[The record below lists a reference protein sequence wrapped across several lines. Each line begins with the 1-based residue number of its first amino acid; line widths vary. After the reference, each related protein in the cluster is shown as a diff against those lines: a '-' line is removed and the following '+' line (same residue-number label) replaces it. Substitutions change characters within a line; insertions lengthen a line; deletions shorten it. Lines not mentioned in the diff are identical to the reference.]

1 MSKHRLNFDAL
12 RTGRLVKL
20 VHLPTRRSDSPLPDS
35 ATALTRRGFVG
46 IATLAAL
53 GLSPSIRLMKNL
65 AHASTPESL
74 TWEISRSRVVFRLG
88 GEDRWV
94 IDCAS
99 FAGNPQLSV
108 TKFDGGFLIHL
119 THARFPGTCLPADF
133 SCELRQGAFSWN
145 MVLLFELGGFKAY
158 APFEKWLLGQETAG
172 SSVRLDTPICGMG
185 LDGQFH
191 LQGSGTATFNPN
203 WHMTWKG
210 PSIGTFRGQSGD
222 VVSDV
227 VQLTLLDSQAPSLAV
242 GSTGP
247 RTLLA
252 IERGSRQWHFSPGFS
267 TPSISHV
274 VYGQNAFDVLH
285 FETWEE
291 PGDMSGCGMLAEG
304 SSPHPTVWFH
314 PRSNDPMSIQEPIA
328 LPLAHVQYARLFS
341 TREREREETI
351 RARFASEP
359 SDIKIVGCRIE
370 VGNRSTTPPFEL
382 IQQDGYIHTCC
393 EPEVFRV
400 SVPLAEAI
408 VDPISLPSGTR
419 LHWDEPLSEII
430 IPVQN
435 NSRFKPPSSTSKAAT
450 IPVKPIPQTTVP
462 QREIIQKIPDPAIKQ
477 VVPIA
482 PGQIKPEVIGPLKVF
497 TDFRSL
503 LHVTGPFTVS
513 VVRPEDLLVL
523 KLEFRGWTLQ
533 AAAGQPAKIVRNA
546 PSASLV
552 VHFPPQ
558 HIAEQAFFEPA
569 NPSQAEKPVYPIKA
583 QLAGWSRLVFQVPQ
597 NISQIPYSLEA
608 LLDWS
613 LFELHVA
620 ASAAPP
626 PPPPVPL
633 GRLKLQILPGMRLKP
648 GVIPQVIIPRS
659 IPQDT
664 IQPQSVPLPNRSTP
678 FLWYTSNGES
688 DVFKHVR
695 TRLGTAKASTV
706 QLQLQKPQLN
716 PQAVKPV
723 QKPVQPPPKAVVPGA
738 VQTHPNQMFQILP
751 DPPTK
756 EDLPNLTVIEAP
768 YRLFMSPSKM
778 GGWAHSSKPV
788 TLNNRL
794 ELWHSRLGVRKQD
807 RQGQWGIDESDD
819 WYRTLRAIW
828 SPDYNQPN
836 TNGPGRFPDSATPT
850 RTPFRM
856 LPEAQHRHQ
865 LVQLMANGK
874 LPNWQKRYARAER
887 FMLSSLGV
895 WMKTQYAFD
904 PAPNPLTVIE
914 WTQHTNMGRDQFVR
928 VIEQGF
934 LFPFGHRAVL
944 IQITERKIE
953 RPLAGG
959 PMVALLRYREFIV
972 VKEPI
977 KTYPGPGQEQLSFS
991 KGRNFPFQ
999 SLRISTLITPN
1010 LDPKENSKIGSVPGS
1025 SLAFWPKVSG
1035 QDFHFHVIGED
1046 WAGDSCEF
1054 TIPLVFVTSDVGL
1067 NPSVLKSVRNAYAQD
1082 SRSTTGLSGQKL
1094 SYAPSSKKGDTALET
1109 DNVSF
1114 SAEIPCDPLWIQEG
1128 LLPGCP
1134 TTVTK
1139 PLIDAVNPFFFPFL
1153 AQANVSI
1160 PAVKALLGANP
1171 AANGVNVRYSDMYRV
1186 NGFSGPNLGELF
1198 LILLNP
1204 IGMRFTD
1211 TTKAGGLAAPN
1222 MDIVGISR
1230 LKGPV
1235 GGKASSVTTRGTSG
1249 DTGAAQSAEQFGSG
1263 NFNPQEYFKDAKILG
1278 GIPLASLFP
1287 SVNTNQFKQ
1296 PGGLVP
1302 SLKSE
1307 EYPDKIKVP
1316 FEFTIDNVQKVNL
1329 APVLIFDPQLPSK
1342 PSPKKS
1348 TFTLKVVVV
1357 FRFPKPGDPTVPE
1370 PEFNATGELTHFQ
1383 VTIAQCIRVSFNKL
1397 RLEKKHGKSL
1407 SPDPKLASESE
1418 DGVKPVEFLGAL
1430 KFLSN
1435 LQELVGGKSDSG
1447 GGGGGGGSSSGG
1459 SSGWGVKPI
1468 IEPSTTNI
1476 KAGISVTVPTIA
1488 VGVFS
1493 LSNLKLSAAVSIFWN
1508 GDPVRFRLA
1517 ISERS
1522 DPFCITVWL
1531 FGGGGFFAVEIEAS
1545 ERGVVLV
1552 EVLLEFGGK
1561 FAFDIGIASGGVYV
1575 MAGFYFK
1582 YGIDSQTGEKGIYL
1596 EGYLRMGGQL
1606 NVLGLITVS
1615 LEFKMLI
1622 AYEEKVL
1629 STTATTKTISKKLW
1643 GEASL
1648 VVKIEIL
1655 FFETSV
1661 TLSVRKE
1668 FQGETETV
1676 QIAQEERDHL
1686 WLVSHEAR
1694 PYLMQNTVGSIVK
1707 PRKIYEMLSEQE
1719 WAQYAGAFSA

>member
-1 MSKHRLNFDAL
+1 MSHHRLNLNAL
-12 RTGRLVKL
+12 RTDRLPRLIHTK
-20 VHLPTRRSDSPLPDS
+20 SSLPDS
-35 ATALTRRGFVG
+35 AVRSGESSLTRRGLLG
-46 IATLAAL
+46 MATLTAI
-53 GLSPSIRLMKNL
+53 GLSPSFRLMNSL
-65 AHASTPESL
+65 AHAATESL
-74 TWEISRSRVVFRLG
+74 TWEVSETRVVFRLG
-88 GEDRWV
+88 GRDRWV
-94 IDCAS
+94 IDLAS
-99 FAGNPQLSV
+99 FSGTPRLIVQ
-108 TKFDGGFLIHL
+108 KQEGFFLVHL
-119 THARFPGTCLPADF
+119 ADARFPGTCLPADF
-133 SCELRQGAFSWN
+133 VCELRQGAFSWN
-145 MVLLFELGGFKAY
+145 MVLTFSLGGFKAY
-158 APFEKWLLGQETAG
+158 APFERWLSGQESGG
-172 SSVRLDTPICGMG
+172 SAVRFNTPVCGMG
-185 LDGQFH
+185 LDGQ
-191 LQGSGTATFNPN
+191 LQIQGEGSASFRPN
-203 WHMTWKG
+203 WSFDFKG
-210 PSIGTFRGQSGD
+210 HSLVSFRSQGGD
-222 VVSDV
+222 LASDV
-227 VQLTLLDSQAPSLAV
+227 LHLALLDEHAPSLATQP
-242 GSTGP
+242 GRT

-252 IERGSRQWHFSPGFS
+252 LERGVRQWAFSPAFAS
-267 TPSISHV
+267 SFASHV
-274 VYGQNAFDVLH
+274 VYRQDAFDTLH
-285 FETWEE
+285 LETWEDSA
-291 PGDMSGCGMLAEG
+291 GTSVCGMLAEG
-304 SSPHPTVWFH
+304 PSPDVSLWFNPHSPT
-314 PRSNDPMSIQEPIA
+314 SEADATAEPIA
-328 LPLAHVQYARLFS
+328 FPLGYIQYARLFS
-341 TREREREETI
+341 TQEQEREETL
-351 RARFASEP
+351 RGRFVTQP
-359 SDIKIVGCRIE
+359 SSIKVLGCSLE
-370 VGNRSTTPPFEL
+370 VGGRASTPPFEL
-382 IQQDGYIHTCC
+382 LNQNGQVHACC
-393 EPEVFRV
+393 EPEVYRV
-400 SVPLAEAI
+400 AVPLEGAI
-408 VDPISLPSGTR
+408 VDPIELPRGTR
-419 LHWDEPLSEII
+419 LVWDGQTGASI
-430 IPVQN
+430 IPVQTKPRLKRP
-435 NSRFKPPSSTSKAAT
+435 SRPLPKA
-450 IPVKPIPQTTVP
+450 TVP
-462 QREIIQKIPDPAIKQ
+462 QQEKAIQQIPAPAIKQ
-477 VVPIA
+477 VVPMAPAQIRPEIVA
-482 PGQIKPEVIGPLKVF
+482 PGRIF

-503 LHVTGPFTVS
+503 LEVHGPFTVS

-523 KLEFRGWTLQ
+523 KFEFRGWTLQ
-533 AAAGQPAKIVRNA
+533 SATGQPARIVRNPPA
-546 PSASLV
+546 PGSPASSIL

-583 QLAGWSRLVFQVPQ
+583 QLAGWSRLVFNVPQ
-597 NISQIPYSLEA
+597 NITQIPFSLET

-613 LFELHVA
+613 LFELNVA

-626 PPPPVPL
+626 PPPPPLL
-633 GRLKLQILPGMRLKP
+633 GRLKLQILPGMRFQQR
-648 GVIPQVIIPRS
+648 INPQVIPRS
-659 IPQDT
+659 IPEEPA
-664 IQPQSVPLPNRSTP
+664 QPQSYPVPTEKRP
-678 FLWYTSNGES
+678 FLLYTSNNGQS
-688 DVFKHVR
+688 AALYQAQAILVR
-695 TRLGTAKASTV
+695 AEARTV
-706 QLQLQKPQLN
+706 QLQLRKPQLN
-716 PQAVKPV
+716 PQAVKPI
-723 QKPVQPPPKAVVPGA
+723 QKVPAQPAPQAIVPGA
-738 VQTHPNQMFQILP
+738 VQKIPGKVFPLLP
-751 DPPTK
+751 DPPKK
-756 EDLPNLTVIEAP
+756 EDLPNITAIEAP

-778 GGWAHSSKPV
+778 GGWAHSPRPV
-788 TLNNRL
+788 ALNNRM
-794 ELWHSRLGVRKQD
+794 ELWHTRLGVRRQD
-807 RQGQWGIDESDD
+807 RQGRWRIDEDDD

-828 SPDYNQPN
+828 SPDYNPK
-836 TNGPGRFPDSATPT
+836 GPGTYPEIDNPS

-856 LPEAQHRHQ
+856 LPEASDRHQ
-865 LVQLMANGK
+865 LVHLMANGK
-874 LPNWQKRYARAER
+874 LPNWQNRYARAER

-895 WMKTQYAFD
+895 WMKTQYAYE
-904 PAPNPLTVIE
+904 PAPNPLNIIE
-914 WTQHTNMGRDQFVR
+914 WMQKTMMGRDQFVR
-928 VIEQGF
+928 VIKQGF

-953 RPLAGG
+953 RPIAGG

-991 KGRNFPFQ
+991 RGRNFPFQ

-1010 LDPKENSKIGSVPGS
+1010 LDPKENSKIGQTSPPGY
-1025 SLAFWPKVSG
+1025 AFWPKVSG
-1035 QDFHFHVIGED
+1035 QDFQFHLIGED

-1067 NPSVLKSVRNAYAQD
+1067 NTSVIKGVRNAYTQD
-1082 SRSTTGLSGQKL
+1082 SRSTTGLSGQKV

-1109 DNVSF
+1109 TNVSF
-1114 SAEIPCDPLWIQEG
+1114 SAEIPCDPVWIQEG
-1128 LLPGCP
+1128 LMPGCP
-1134 TTVTK
+1134 PSVTK
-1139 PLIDAVNPFFFPFL
+1139 PLVDAVNPFFFPFL
-1153 AQANVSI
+1153 AKANISI
-1160 PAVKALLGANP
+1160 PAVKALLGPNP
-1171 AANGVNVRYSDMYRV
+1171 ATAGTDVRYSDMYRV
-1186 NGFSGPNLGELF
+1186 NGFGGPNLGELF

-1235 GGKASSVTTRGTSG
+1235 GGKASGVTTRGGGG
-1249 DTGAAQSAEQFGSG
+1249 DSGAAQSAEQFGSG

-1307 EYPDKIKVP
+1307 EYPDKVKIP

-1342 PSPKKS
+1342 PNPKKS
-1348 TFTLKVVVV
+1348 KFTLKVVVV
-1357 FRFPKPGDPTVPE
+1357 FRFPKPGDPHVPE
-1370 PEFNATGELTHFQ
+1370 PEFNATGELTNFQ
-1383 VTIAQCIRVSFNKL
+1383 VTIAQCIRISFNKL

-1407 SPDPKLASESE
+1407 SPDPKLCSESE

-1447 GGGGGGGSSSGG
+1447 GGGGGGGGGASGG

-1468 IEPSTTNI
+1468 IEPSTTSI
-1476 KAGISVTVPTIA
+1476 KAGIAVTVPTIA
-1488 VGVFS
+1488 IGVFS

-1522 DPFCITVWL
+1522 DPFCITVWI

-1582 YGIDSQTGEKGIYL
+1582 YGLDPDTKQKGIYL
-1596 EGYLRMGGQL
+1596 EGYLRMGGQIS
-1606 NVLGLITVS
+1606 VLGLITVS

-1622 AYEEKVL
+1622 AYEEKVI

-1676 QIAQEERDHL
+1676 QIAQNDRDHI
-1686 WLVSHEAR
+1686 WLVSNE
-1694 PYLMQNTVGSIVK
+1694 PKPVFVQNGMGNVVK

>member
-1 MSKHRLNFDAL
+1 MSHHRLNLNAL
-12 RTGRLVKL
+12 RADRLPRLVHMK
-20 VHLPTRRSDSPLPDS
+20 PPLPDAS
-35 ATALTRRGFVG
+35 ARSGERSLTRRGLLG
-46 IATLAAL
+46 MATLTAL
-53 GLSPSIRLMKNL
+53 GLSPSIRLMNNL
-65 AHASTPESL
+65 AHAATESL
-74 TWEISRSRVVFRLG
+74 TWDVSETRVVFRLG
-88 GEDRWV
+88 GRDRWV
-94 IDCAS
+94 IDLAS
-99 FAGNPQLSV
+99 FSGSPRLMVRKQE
-108 TKFDGGFLIHL
+108 GFFLVHL
-119 THARFPGTCLPADF
+119 ADARFPGTSLPADF
-133 SCELRQGAFSWN
+133 VCELRQGAFSWN
-145 MVLLFELGGFKAY
+145 MLLTFALGGFKAY
-158 APFEKWLLGQETAG
+158 VPFERWLLGQESAG
-172 SSVRLDTPICGMG
+172 SVVRFNTPACGMG
-185 LDGQFH
+185 LDGQLH
-191 LQGSGTATFNPN
+191 IQGEGTASFKPN
-203 WHMTWKG
+203 WTFDFKG
-210 PSIGTFRGQSGD
+210 HSLVSFRGRGGD
-222 VVSDV
+222 LASDV
-227 VQLTLLDSQAPSLAV
+227 LHLALLDEQAPSLATEP
-242 GSTGP
+242 GRT

-252 IERGSRQWHFSPGFS
+252 LERGAQHWEFSPAFTSGFA
-267 TPSISHV
+267 SHV
-274 VYGQNAFDVLH
+274 VYRRNGFDILH
-285 FETWEE
+285 FETWEDSV
-291 PGDMSGCGMLAEG
+291 GTSVCGMLAEG
-304 SSPHPTVWFH
+304 PSPESSVWFH
-314 PRSNDPMSIQEPIA
+314 PHSPTLETDTIPEPVA
-328 LPLAHVQYARLFS
+328 FPLGYIQYARLFS
-341 TREREREETI
+341 PQEHEREETLRGRFVSNSSSI
-351 RARFASEP
+351 R
-359 SDIKIVGCRIE
+359 VLGCSLEIGGRP
-370 VGNRSTTPPFEL
+370 TTPPFEL
-382 IQQDGYIHTCC
+382 LNQDGEVHACC
-393 EPEVFRV
+393 EPEVYRV
-400 SVPLAEAI
+400 AVPLGGAI
-408 VDPISLPSGTR
+408 VEPIELPHGTR
-419 LHWDEPLSEII
+419 LAWDSQTGGSILRVQTNPQIRKSPS
-430 IPVQN
+430 IP
-435 NSRFKPPSSTSKAAT
+435 FPKATLPQQEKAIQQ
-450 IPVKPIPQTTVP
+450 IPA
-462 QREIIQKIPDPAIKQ
+462 PALKQ
-477 VVPIA
+477 IAPIA
-482 PGQIKPEVIGPLKVF
+482 PISPGQIRPEIIDPGLIF

-503 LHVTGPFTVS
+503 LEVHGPFTVS
-513 VVRPEDLLVL
+513 VLRPEDLLVL
-523 KLEFRGWTLQ
+523 KFEFRGWTLQ
-533 AAAGQPAKIVRNA
+533 SAAGQPAKIVRNA
-546 PSASLV
+546 PTSTIL

-569 NPSQAEKPVYPIKA
+569 NPNQAEKPVYPIKA
-583 QLAGWSRLVFQVPQ
+583 QLAGWSRLVFNVPQ
-597 NISQIPYSLEA
+597 NITQIPFSLET

-613 LFELHVA
+613 LFELNVA

-626 PPPPVPL
+626 PPPPPSL
-633 GRLKLQILPGMRLKP
+633 GLLKMQIIPGMRFQQQINP
-648 GVIPQVIIPRS
+648 RIIPRA
-659 IPQDT
+659 IPEEPA
-664 IQPQSVPLPNRSTP
+664 QPQSFPLPTKERP
-678 FLWYTSNGES
+678 FLWYTSTNVNSVPLYQAQAILIRAEA
-688 DVFKHVR
+688 R
-695 TRLGTAKASTV
+695 TV
-706 QLQLQKPQLN
+706 QLQLRKKPLN
-716 PQAVKPV
+716 PQAVQPI
-723 QKPVQPPPKAVVPGA
+723 QKVPAQPAPQAIFPGA
-738 VQTHPNQMFQILP
+738 IEKLPGQVFQLLP
-751 DPPTK
+751 DPPKK
-756 EDLPNLTVIEAP
+756 EDLPNITAIEAP

-778 GGWAHSSKPV
+778 GGWAHSPKPV
-788 TLNNRL
+788 ALNNRL
-794 ELWHSRLGVRKQD
+794 ELWHTRLGVRRQD
-807 RQGQWGIDESDD
+807 RQGQWRIDEEDD

-828 SPDYNQPN
+828 SPDYNEPDGKGPERFSNRQPQ
-836 TNGPGRFPDSATPT
+836 P

-874 LPNWQKRYARAER
+874 LANWQNRYARAER

-895 WMKTQYAFD
+895 WMKTQYAYD

-944 IQITERKIE
+944 IQISERKIE

-999 SLRISTLITPN
+999 NLRITTLITPN
-1010 LDPKENSKIGSVPGS
+1010 LDPKENSKIGSVPGNS
-1025 SLAFWPKVSG
+1025 VAFWPKVSG
-1035 QDFHFHVIGED
+1035 QDFQFHLIGED

-1054 TIPLVFVTSDVGL
+1054 SIPLVFITSDVGL
-1067 NPSVLKSVRNAYAQD
+1067 NTGTLKGVRNAYAQD
-1082 SRSTTGLSGQKL
+1082 SRNTTGLSGQKV

-1109 DNVSF
+1109 ENLSF
-1114 SAEIPCDPLWIQEG
+1114 SAEIPCDPVWIQEG
-1128 LLPGCP
+1128 MMPGCP
-1134 TTVTK
+1134 PTVTK
-1139 PLIDAVNPFFFPFL
+1139 PLVDAVNPFFFPFL
-1153 AQANVSI
+1153 SKANISI
-1160 PAVKALLGANP
+1160 PAVKALLGPNP
-1171 AANGVNVRYSDMYRV
+1171 ATAGTDVRYSDMYRV
-1186 NGFSGPNLGELF
+1186 NGFGGPNLGELF

-1211 TTKAGGLAAPN
+1211 TTKSGGLAAPN

-1235 GGKASSVTTRGTSG
+1235 GGKASSVTTRGSG
-1249 DTGAAQSAEQFGSG
+1249 GDSGAAQSAEQFGSG

-1287 SVNTNQFKQ
+1287 SVNNNQFKQ

-1307 EYPDKIKVP
+1307 EYPDKVKVP

-1342 PSPKKS
+1342 PNPKKS
-1348 TFTLKVVVV
+1348 KFTLKVQVV
-1357 FRFPKPGDPTVPE
+1357 FRFPKAGDPHVPE
-1370 PEFNATGELTHFQ
+1370 PEFNATGELTNFQ
-1383 VTIAQCIRVSFNKL
+1383 VTIAQCIRVSFSKL

-1468 IEPSTTNI
+1468 IEPSTTHI

-1488 VGVFS
+1488 IGIFS

-1582 YGIDSQTGEKGIYL
+1582 YGLDPETGQKGIYL
-1596 EGYLRMGGQL
+1596 EGYLRMGGQIS
-1606 NVLGLITVS
+1606 VLGLITVS

-1622 AYEEKVL
+1622 AYEEKVI

-1676 QIAQEERDHL
+1676 QIAQDDRSHI
-1686 WLVSHEAR
+1686 WLVGNE
-1694 PYLMQNTVGSIVK
+1694 PKPVFVQNRMGNIVK

>member
-1 MSKHRLNFDAL
+1 M
-12 RTGRLVKL
+12 
-20 VHLPTRRSDSPLPDS
+20 
-35 ATALTRRGFVG
+35 
-46 IATLAAL
+46 ATLTAI
-53 GLSPSIRLMKNL
+53 GLSPSFRFMNSL
-65 AHASTPESL
+65 AHAATESL
-74 TWEISRSRVVFRLG
+74 TWEVSETRVVFRLG
-88 GEDRWV
+88 GRDRWV
-94 IDCAS
+94 IDLAS
-99 FAGNPQLSV
+99 FTGTPRLLVQ
-108 TKFDGGFLIHL
+108 KQEGFFLVHL
-119 THARFPGTCLPADF
+119 ADARFPGTCLPADF
-133 SCELRQGAFSWN
+133 VCELRQGVFSWN
-145 MVLLFELGGFKAY
+145 MVLTFALGGFKAY
-158 APFEKWLLGQETAG
+158 APFERWLLGQESAG
-172 SSVRLDTPICGMG
+172 SAVRFNSSVCGMG
-185 LDGQFH
+185 LDGQ
-191 LQGSGTATFNPN
+191 LQIQGEGSASFQPN
-203 WHMTWKG
+203 WSFDFKG
-210 PSIGTFRGQSGD
+210 HSLASFRGQGGD
-222 VVSDV
+222 LASDV
-227 VQLTLLDSQAPSLAV
+227 LHLALLDEQSPSLATQP
-242 GSTGP
+242 GRT
-247 RTLLA
+247 RTLLGL
-252 IERGSRQWHFSPGFS
+252 ERGGRQWTFSPAFAS
-267 TPSISHV
+267 SFASHV
-274 VYGQNAFDVLH
+274 VYRQDAFDTLH
-285 FETWEE
+285 FETWEDSA
-291 PGDMSGCGMLAEG
+291 GTSVCGLLAEG
-304 SSPHPTVWFH
+304 TSPDASMWFH
-314 PRSNDPMSIQEPIA
+314 PHSPTVKADASTEPIA
-328 LPLAHVQYARLFS
+328 FPLGRIQYARLFS
-341 TREREREETI
+341 TQEHEREETLRGRFVSNPSSI
-351 RARFASEP
+351 R
-359 SDIKIVGCRIE
+359 VLGCSLE
-370 VGNRSTTPPFEL
+370 VGGRPTTPPFEL
-382 IQQDGYIHTCC
+382 LNQDGQVHACC
-393 EPEVFRV
+393 EPEVYRV
-400 SVPLAEAI
+400 AVPLGGAI
-408 VDPISLPSGTR
+408 VDPIELPHGTK
-419 LHWDEPLSEII
+419 LVWDTQAEAPI
-430 IPVQN
+430 IPVQTN
-435 NSRFKPPSSTSKAAT
+435 PRLKLPSRSSKDATVPSSPLRKA
-450 IPVKPIPQTTVP
+450 PVP
-462 QREIIQKIPDPAIKQ
+462 QEKAIQQKPALKFQ
-477 VVPIA
+477 EVVPQSSTQIRPEIIA
-482 PGQIKPEVIGPLKVF
+482 PGRIF

-503 LHVTGPFTVS
+503 LEVHGPFTVS

-523 KLEFRGWTLQ
+523 KFEFRGWTLQ
-533 AAAGQPAKIVRNA
+533 SAAGQPARIVRNPPAAGA
-546 PSASLV
+546 PASTIL

-583 QLAGWSRLVFQVPQ
+583 QLAGWSRLVFNVPQ
-597 NISQIPYSLEA
+597 NMTQIPFSLET

-613 LFELHVA
+613 LFELNVA

-626 PPPPVPL
+626 PPPPPSL
-633 GRLKLQILPGMRLKP
+633 GRLKLQILPGMRFKQS
-648 GVIPQVIIPRS
+648 VIPQVIPRS
-659 IPQDT
+659 IPEEPA
-664 IQPQSVPLPNRSTP
+664 QPQSYPVPTEKRP
-678 FLWYTSNGES
+678 FLWYTSTAGQS
-688 DVFKHVR
+688 VALYHAQAILVR
-695 TRLGTAKASTV
+695 AEARTV
-706 QLQLQKPQLN
+706 QLQLRKKPLN
-716 PQAVKPV
+716 SQS
-723 QKPVQPPPKAVVPGA
+723 VQPIQKVPAQPAPKAIVPGA
-738 VQTHPNQMFQILP
+738 VQKLPGNVFQILP
-751 DPPTK
+751 DPPKK
-756 EDLPNLTVIEAP
+756 EDLPNITAIEAP

-778 GGWAHSSKPV
+778 GGWAHSPKPV
-788 TLNNRL
+788 ALNNRL
-794 ELWHSRLGVRKQD
+794 ELWHTRLGVRRQD
-807 RQGQWGIDESDD
+807 RQGRWRIDEDDD

-828 SPDYNQPN
+828 SPDYNEPN
-836 TNGPGRFPDSATPT
+836 SNGPPRYPNPADPS
-850 RTPFRM
+850 RVPFRM

-874 LPNWQKRYARAER
+874 LANWQNRYARAER

-895 WMKTQYAFD
+895 WMKTQYAYD

-934 LFPFGHRAVL
+934 LFPFGHRTVL
-944 IQITERKIE
+944 IQISERKIE
-953 RPLAGG
+953 RPIAGG

-991 KGRNFPFQ
+991 KGRNFPFRN
-999 SLRISTLITPN
+999 LRITTLITPN
-1010 LDPKENSKIGSVPGS
+1010 LDPKENSKIGSVPAS
-1025 SLAFWPKVSG
+1025 SIAFWPKVSG
-1035 QDFHFHVIGED
+1035 QDFQFHLIGED

-1054 TIPLVFVTSDVGL
+1054 SMPMVFITSDVGL
-1067 NPSVLKSVRNAYAQD
+1067 NTGMLKGVRNAYSQD
-1082 SRSTTGLSGQKL
+1082 SRNTTGLSGQKV

-1109 DNVSF
+1109 ENVSF
-1114 SAEIPCDPLWIQEG
+1114 SAEIPCDSVWIQEG
-1128 LLPGCP
+1128 LMPGCP
-1134 TTVTK
+1134 PSVTK
-1139 PLIDAVNPFFFPFL
+1139 PLVDAVNPFFFPFL
-1153 AQANVSI
+1153 TKAKISI
-1160 PAVKALLGANP
+1160 PAVKALLGPNP
-1171 AANGVNVRYSDMYRV
+1171 ATAGTDVRYSDMYRV
-1186 NGFSGPNLGELF
+1186 NGFGGPNLGELF

-1211 TTKAGGLAAPN
+1211 TTKSGGLAAPN

-1235 GGKASSVTTRGTSG
+1235 GGKASGVTTRGSG
-1249 DTGAAQSAEQFGSG
+1249 GDSGAAQSAEQFGSG

-1307 EYPDKIKVP
+1307 EYPDKIKIP

-1342 PSPKKS
+1342 PNPKKS
-1348 TFTLKVVVV
+1348 KFTLKVQVV
-1357 FRFPKPGDPTVPE
+1357 FRFPKPGDPHVPE
-1370 PEFNATGELTHFQ
+1370 PEFNATGELTNFQ

-1447 GGGGGGGSSSGG
+1447 GGGGGGGTSGG

-1468 IEPSTTNI
+1468 IEPSTTSI

-1488 VGVFS
+1488 IGVFS

-1522 DPFCITVWL
+1522 DPFCITVWI

-1582 YGIDSQTGEKGIYL
+1582 YGLDPETGQKGIYL
-1596 EGYLRMGGQL
+1596 EGYLRMGGQIS
-1606 NVLGLITVS
+1606 VLGLITVS

-1622 AYEEKVL
+1622 AYEEKVI
-1629 STTATTKTISKKLW
+1629 STTSTTKTISKKLW

-1668 FQGETETV
+1668 FKGETETV
-1676 QIAQEERDHL
+1676 QIAQDDRDHI
-1686 WLVSHEAR
+1686 WLVSNEPR
-1694 PYLMQNTVGSIVK
+1694 PVFVQNKMGNIVK

-1719 WAQYAGAFSA
+1719 WAQYAGAFA

>member
-1 MSKHRLNFDAL
+1 MSHHRLNVNAL
-12 RTGRLVKL
+12 RADRLPKL
-20 VHLPTRRSDSPLPDS
+20 VHRQSYLPDRPEILRER
-35 ATALTRRGFVG
+35 ALTRRGLLG
-46 IATLAAL
+46 MATLTAL
-53 GLSPSIRLMKNL
+53 GLSPSIRIMNSL
-65 AHASTPESL
+65 AHAATESL
-74 TWEISRSRVVFRLG
+74 TWAVSDTRIVFRLG
-88 GEDRWV
+88 GRDRWV
-94 IDCAS
+94 IDLAS
-99 FAGNPQLSV
+99 FSGSPRLLVRKQEGL
-108 TKFDGGFLIHL
+108 FLVHL
-119 THARFPGTCLPADF
+119 ADARFPGTSLSADF
-133 SCELRQGAFSWN
+133 VCELRQGAFSWN
-145 MVLLFELGGFKAY
+145 MLLTFALGGFTTY
-158 APFEKWLLGQETAG
+158 APFERWLLGQESAG
-172 SSVRLDTPICGMG
+172 SAVRFHTPVCGMG
-185 LDGQFH
+185 LDGQLR
-191 LQGSGTATFNPN
+191 LQGEGTASFRPN
-203 WHMTWKG
+203 WSFDFKG
-210 PSIGTFRGQSGD
+210 HSLASFRGRGGD
-222 VVSDV
+222 LASDV
-227 VQLTLLDSQAPSLAV
+227 LHLALLDDQTPSLATEP
-242 GSTGP
+242 GRT

-252 IERGSRQWHFSPGFS
+252 MERGAQHWEFSPAFTS
-267 TPSISHV
+267 NVASHV
-274 VYGQNAFDVLH
+274 VYRQNGFDTLH
-285 FETWEE
+285 FETWEDSAGT
-291 PGDMSGCGMLAEG
+291 PVCGVLAEG
-304 SSPHPTVWFH
+304 PSPESSVWFH
-314 PRSNDPMSIQEPIA
+314 PHSLNVDADAIPDPIA
-328 LPLAHVQYARLFS
+328 FPLAHIQYARIFS
-341 TREREREETI
+341 AQEHEREEI
-351 RARFASEP
+351 LRGRFVSNP
-359 SDIKIVGCRIE
+359 SSIKVLGCSLE
-370 VGNRSTTPPFEL
+370 VGGRPTTPPFEL
-382 IQQDGYIHTCC
+382 LNRDGEMQACC
-393 EPEVFRV
+393 EPEVYRI
-400 SVPLAEAI
+400 SVPLGGAI
-408 VDPISLPSGTR
+408 VDPIDLPHGTR
-419 LHWDEPLSEII
+419 LAWNGQLGASI
-430 IPVQN
+430 IPVQVDPRLRK
-435 NSRFKPPSSTSKAAT
+435 SPSS
-450 IPVKPIPQTTVP
+450 PIPKVTVP
-462 QREIIQKIPDPAIKQ
+462 QQEKAIQQTPAPALKQ
-477 VVPIA
+477 IVPIA
-482 PGQIKPEVIGPLKVF
+482 PITPGQIKPEIVAPGRIF

-503 LHVTGPFTVS
+503 LEVHGPFTVS
-513 VVRPEDLLVL
+513 VLRPEDLLVL
-523 KLEFRGWTLQ
+523 KFEFKGWTLQ
-533 AAAGQPAKIVRNA
+533 AATGQPARIVRNPLA
-546 PSASLV
+546 PGTPASTIL

-583 QLAGWSRLVFQVPQ
+583 QLAGWSRLVFNVPQ
-597 NISQIPYSLEA
+597 NITQIPFSLET

-613 LFELHVA
+613 LFELNVA

-626 PPPPVPL
+626 PPPPPSL
-633 GRLKLQILPGMRLKP
+633 GRLKIQIVPGMRFKQ
-648 GVIPQVIIPRS
+648 GVIPQVIPRAIPEE
-659 IPQDT
+659 PA
-664 IQPQSVPLPNRSTP
+664 QPQSSPMPTEKRP
-678 FLWYTSNGES
+678 FLWYTSTNGQS
-688 DVFKHVR
+688 AALYQAQAVLVR
-695 TRLGTAKASTV
+695 AETRTV
-706 QLQLQKPQLN
+706 QLQLRKPQVN
-716 PQAVKPV
+716 PQAVQPI
-723 QKPVQPPPKAVVPGA
+723 QKVPVQPPSQAIVPGV
-738 VQTHPNQMFQILP
+738 VQKLPGQVFQLLP
-751 DPPTK
+751 DPPKK

-778 GGWAHSSKPV
+778 GGWAHSPRPV
-788 TLNNRL
+788 ALNNRM
-794 ELWHSRLGVRKQD
+794 ELWHTRLGVRRQD
-807 RQGQWGIDESDD
+807 RQGQWRIDEDDD

-828 SPDYNQPN
+828 SPDYNEPDG
-836 TNGPGRFPDSATPT
+836 NGPERYPSRRDQA
-850 RTPFRM
+850 RVPFRM

-874 LPNWQKRYARAER
+874 LPNWQERYARAER

-944 IQITERKIE
+944 IQISERKIE
-953 RPLAGG
+953 RPIPDG
-959 PMVALLRYREFIV
+959 PLVALLRYREFIV

-999 SLRISTLITPN
+999 SLRITTLITPN
-1010 LDPKENSKIGSVPGS
+1010 LDPKENSKIGSVPGN

-1035 QDFHFHVIGED
+1035 QDFQFHLIGED

-1054 TIPLVFVTSDVGL
+1054 TIPLVFMTSDVGL
-1067 NPSVLKSVRNAYAQD
+1067 NTGILKGVRNAYAQD
-1082 SRSTTGLSGQKL
+1082 IRSTTALSGQPV
-1094 SYAPSSKKGDTALET
+1094 SYAPSVKKGDTAMET
-1109 DNVSF
+1109 ASLSF
-1114 SAEIPCDPLWIQEG
+1114 SAEIPCDPVWIQEG
-1128 LLPGCP
+1128 LMPGCP
-1134 TTVTK
+1134 RTVTQ
-1139 PLIDAVNPFFFPFL
+1139 PLVDAVNPFFFPFL
-1153 AQANVSI
+1153 AQANISI
-1160 PAVKALLGANP
+1160 PAVKALLGPNP
-1171 AANGVNVRYSDMYRV
+1171 ATAGTDVRYSDMYRV
-1186 NGFSGPNLGELF
+1186 NGFGGPNLGELF

-1235 GGKASSVTTRGTSG
+1235 GGKASGVTTRGSG
-1249 DTGAAQSAEQFGSG
+1249 GDSGAAQSAEQFGNG
-1263 NFNPQEYFKDAKILG
+1263 NFNPKEYFKDAKILG
-1278 GIPLASLFP
+1278 GIPLADLFP

-1307 EYPDKIKVP
+1307 EHPDKVKIP

-1348 TFTLKVVVV
+1348 KFTLKVLVV

-1370 PEFNATGELTHFQ
+1370 PEFNATGELTNFQ
-1383 VTIAQCIRVSFNKL
+1383 VTIAQCIRVSFTKL

-1407 SPDPKLASESE
+1407 SPDPKLCSESE

-1430 KFLSN
+1430 KFLAN

-1447 GGGGGGGSSSGG
+1447 GGGGGGGGGSSGG

-1582 YGIDSQTGEKGIYL
+1582 YGLDPETGQKGIYL

-1622 AYEEKVL
+1622 AYEEKTVGNTL
-1629 STTATTKTISKKLW
+1629 TKKLW

-1668 FQGETETV
+1668 FQGETETI
-1676 QIAQEERDHL
+1676 QSAQEHRDHI
-1686 WLVSHEAR
+1686 WLTGNQAKPVFV
-1694 PYLMQNTVGSIVK
+1694 QNRMGNIVR

-1719 WAQYAGAFSA
+1719 WAQYAGAFAA